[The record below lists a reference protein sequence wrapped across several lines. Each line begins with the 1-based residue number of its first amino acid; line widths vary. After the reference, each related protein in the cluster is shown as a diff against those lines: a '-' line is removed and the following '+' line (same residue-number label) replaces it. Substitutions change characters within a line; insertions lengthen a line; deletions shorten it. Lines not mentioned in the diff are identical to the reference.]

1 MMMYGLPFIIL
12 FSLIFMRL
20 IHPLSTGLVLLI
32 QTVLI
37 SITTGLFAKSY
48 WFSYILF
55 LIFLG
60 GMLVLFIYVASL
72 AANEQFKVSSEFFFI
87 FFLALI
93 MSFFLIF
100 VDPVM
105 VANKIGES
113 TTTFLSKY
121 SDISNSAMN
130 VSTIYN
136 EPSAMFTMF
145 IISYLLLTLFV
156 VVKVMS
162 SSSSPLRLM
171 TYDNTIA

>member
-1 MMMYGLPFIIL
+1 MIMYSLPFIVL

-20 IHPLSTGLVLLI
+20 VHPLSTGLVLLI
-32 QTVLI
+32 QTVLV
-37 SITTGLFAKSY
+37 SIGTGLFAKSY

-72 AANEQFKVSSEFFFI
+72 ASNEQFKVSSEFFFI
-87 FFLALI
+87 FLLALVVV
-93 MSFFLIF
+93 LILVF
-100 VDPVM
+100 MDPILIS
-105 VANKIGES
+105 NKISES
-113 TTTFLSKY
+113 TSTFMSQY
-121 SDISNSAMN
+121 SDISNSAVD
-130 VSTIYN
+130 VSVIYG
-136 EPSAMFTMF
+136 ESSAMFTMF

-162 SSSSPLRLM
+162 WSFGPLRLM